1 MVPLRFISEAL
12 GEKVDWNGDTK
23 TVIIGDNKA
32 TLKIGSNEINAAGK
46 TITIDSPAVI
56 KNSRTFVPL
65 RAISEILGAKVEW
78 NGETRTV
85 SITK

>member
-32 TLKIGSNEINAAGK
+32 TLKIGSNEINTAEK
-46 TITIDSPAVI
+46 KITIDSPAVI